1 MQEQA
6 KQQLLQHGVQ
16 LEEFGGDVQAV
27 EISALNVQIS
37 RFFLLLTDEK
47 VKSYSHID
55 IHYFFISF
63 SSQYLIHK
71 CIVNSFNNNNNNNNN
86 PFI

>member
-27 EISALNVQIS
+27 EISALNVH
-37 RFFLLLTDEK
+37 TDEQ
-47 VKSYSHID
+47 IN
-55 IHYFFISF
+55 FFTT
-63 SSQYLIHK
+63 
-71 CIVNSFNNNNNNNNN
+71 NR
-86 PFI
+86 

>member
-27 EISALNVQIS
+27 EISALNVH
-37 RFFLLLTDEK
+37 TDEQMLSGL
-47 VKSYSHID
+47 V
-55 IHYFFISF
+55 FITK
-63 SSQYLIHK
+63 L
-71 CIVNSFNNNNNNNNN
+71 
-86 PFI
+86 PTFIKWTCLNLFVTT